1 MVKKIDC
8 RLKRNRNLNVC
19 RRKSNP
25 SGKLKCGKG
34 FKLKIPE
41 HIGIEKTTHGYLVTG
56 DWGDTEIDFFN
67 KKKEAQKFVK
77 EEFGKC
83 KKI

>member
-1 MVKKIDC
+1 MKI
-8 RLKRNRNLNVC
+8 LALMKPTNWGNIV
-19 RRKSNP
+19 RK
-25 SGKLKCGKG
+25 
-34 FKLKIPE
+34 F
-41 HIGIEKTTHGYLVTG
+41 IEENFTDYLIVTG